1 MNDFLASSSCLLHQ
15 SFALIQNQGTGRTRI
30 EGCFFSLVSF
40 KRGIDLLFPVLFT
53 SPSSLIFYSFKIFL
67 LKLSSPS
74 FVQHQSSSR
83 RQLLLFLCRERKRGG
98 KRERGSYCIRKGKTR
113 NGSCCITKTGKG
125 SNSS

>member
-98 KRERGSYCIRKGKTR
+98 KRKEGERILLHKKREGKEWKLLHHKDR
-113 NGSCCITKTGKG
+113 
-125 SNSS
+125 